1 MYIGIVMKIR
11 ALIKKNKTIVNF
23 VRGIRKLK
31 GINLG
36 KTIYINF
43 KTQRLPIALKF
54 PILVYGA
61 LKIVS
66 LTGHI
71 KIEGP
76 IKFGMIRLGKN
87 WDLCY
92 ASKGSAL
99 LYISG
104 DLIFKGAIVISC
116 DYSLFVKGTCV
127 IGRYCAIGNGVK
139 IRCWQYIEMGEET
152 RVACEA
158 QLFDTNFHYMRDIK
172 TGKVYPCSSD
182 MVIGKNCWIG
192 NRAVITKGAKL
203 PSYTLVAS
211 NSLVNKD
218 FTTIQDPCITLAGAP
233 AKFVKSGLAR
243 VYSGVTEQKINK
255 YFEDNPEAEYYQAE
269 IGIWDETMEIVDD
282 LFR

>member
-11 ALIKKNKTIVNF
+11 ALIKRNKTIVNF
-23 VRGIRKLK
+23 VRGVRKLK

-66 LTGHI
+66 LTGRI
-71 KIEGP
+71 KIDGP

-87 WDLCY
+87 WDLYY

-104 DLIFKGAIVISC
+104 NLIFKGAIVVSC
-116 DYSLFVKGTCV
+116 DYSIFIKGTC
-127 IGRYCAIGNGVK
+127 IINRYCAIGNSTK
-139 IRCWQYIEMGEET
+139 IRCWQRIEIGEET
-152 RVACEA
+152 RVAYET
-158 QLFDTNFHYMRDIK
+158 QLFDTNFHYMRDIE

-182 MVIGKNCWIG
+182 VIIGKNCWIG

-203 PSYTLVAS
+203 PPYTLVAS

-218 FTTIQDPCITLAGAP
+218 FTSTQTLCITLAGTP
-233 AKFVKSGLAR
+233 AKVVKSGLAR
-243 VYSGVTEQKINK
+243 VYSGVTEQKINE
-255 YFEDNPEAEYYQAE
+255 YFETNPEAEYYQAE
-269 IGIWDETMEIVDD
+269 TGILDETARIADD